1 MLFAKE
7 QYPNKRLDELIT
19 VNGYAIDIPLG
30 MQELPVFWHNNY
42 PLVEKIRNERIKHG
56 VVILDDLIDNATS
69 TVVVEPEDDEEV
81 PIVPPKGK
89 RKPKQLESKSDG
101 NIRRTLDR
109 ALRRLNIETTTP
121 IYNGMGDADG
131 TYADP
136 VLEEWPEGEIER
148 GEDIERQRAELRAAR
163 MLEGNDVT
171 IPDAGGRG
179 VPNEEKGTPGVFPA
193 ESNTGQGRVS
203 SGDDETKNDGGEVA
217 LPEVPGVQEAVPRE
231 GEESSDMQQPG
242 VQETP
247 EDRLAASLATYER
260 RETRRVHEADE
271 TTQPRSDEGVQ
282 GAVSGSAT
290 GDAVRG
296 RARSVSDNGNVGDD
310 PDGMST
316 VSQRDE
322 RADRMGSHSSD
333 VQGRAGSDRESAT
346 GARDLQ
352 REETLEESKGVP
364 GQFPEAL
371 KRYWLGKGLSRW
383 ATTPTPYRSLVAALR
398 SEGVSGRMV
407 NGLAARLY
415 HWHFGTWP
423 GKNHGKKNFKFT
435 DYDGVQ
441 AVKLEEK
448 KLHGDETKD
457 GDA

>member
-193 ESNTGQGRVS
+193 QLR
-203 SGDDETKNDGGEVA
+203 K
-217 LPEVPGVQEAVPRE
+217 
-231 GEESSDMQQPG
+231 
-242 VQETP
+242 
-247 EDRLAASLATYER
+247 
-260 RETRRVHEADE
+260 
-271 TTQPRSDEGVQ
+271 
-282 GAVSGSAT
+282 
-290 GDAVRG
+290 
-296 RARSVSDNGNVGDD
+296 
-310 PDGMST
+310 
-316 VSQRDE
+316 
-322 RADRMGSHSSD
+322 
-333 VQGRAGSDRESAT
+333 
-346 GARDLQ
+346 
-352 REETLEESKGVP
+352 
-364 GQFPEAL
+364 
-371 KRYWLGKGLSRW
+371 YWLGKGLSRW